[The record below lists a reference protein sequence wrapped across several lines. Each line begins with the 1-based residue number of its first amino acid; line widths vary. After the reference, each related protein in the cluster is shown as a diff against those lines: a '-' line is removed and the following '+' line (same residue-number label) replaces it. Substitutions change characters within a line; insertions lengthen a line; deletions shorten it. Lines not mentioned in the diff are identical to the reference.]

1 LVHFSVPVDGD
12 TSRQHR
18 FAPIS
23 RTTALCH
30 TAQAVGHAAYGVV
43 VQPARLS
50 DLSETLARATSIV
63 DDLRSVRD
71 PAGVEDRPG
80 FLVAQP
86 GNDPHPII
94 EQLASAGRLTF
105 LVGAG
110 ASMEAGLPSWGRLVR
125 AVLESLAPAALSD
138 SDRTAWLDA
147 AAEPGL
153 LGMAATARALA
164 GSDKEFIKRVEH
176 HLYDGRG
183 PEHFDPGPLAREIAA
198 WKRNYP
204 DVQIA
209 TVNYDELLER
219 ALQDAGVSAEAREDN
234 DPERERVAAVRHLHG
249 RLTGNPASDA
259 VILTERD
266 YATWPQG
273 SWQDAFM
280 RSALEGV
287 CVFLGLSFT
296 DQNLLRW
303 IYGAR
308 SSGHVAVLARQSTP
322 RLVSA
327 VRHELEAA
335 TRARLAHAHV
345 TAYWAD
351 FYAETA
357 QLMHEARR
365 RRGPGRPP
373 RAYPER
379 AQQRATRGRR
389 RCIPATGLEARQRK
403 VRAILSAS
411 LSGVHAAME
420 SVGAHPGEAAL
431 GLGLWGIDYEQRT
444 VTLWGSSDRIHVD
457 AATITGIPLAWG
469 SEWVAVEAIT
479 QGSVVEWDPQTYASR
494 WRSVRGIPL
503 VWNGPGQGDR
513 ILVGAVTLTSTQPHG
528 NSIFDTAE
536 RRAPG
541 IRKTIDAALHDQLVS
556 LWD

>member
-1 LVHFSVPVDGD
+1 
-12 TSRQHR
+12 
-18 FAPIS
+18 
-23 RTTALCH
+23 
-30 TAQAVGHAAYGVV
+30 
-43 VQPARLS
+43 VQPGRLS
-50 DLSETLARATSIV
+50 DLSEVLARATSLV
-63 DDLRSVRD
+63 DDLGSVRQ
-71 PAGVEDRPG
+71 AVVVEDRPG

-86 GNDPHPII
+86 GNDPQPII
-94 EQLASAGRLTF
+94 ERLASAERLTF

-125 AVLESLAPAALSD
+125 AVLESLAPASLGEN
-138 SDRTAWLDA
+138 DRAAWLDA
-147 AAEPGL
+147 AGEPGL

-164 GSDKEFIKRVEH
+164 GSDEEFVRRVEH

-198 WKRNYP
+198 WKRDYP
-204 DVQIA
+204 EIQIA
-209 TVNYDELLER
+209 TFNYDQLLER
-219 ALQDAGVSAEAREDN
+219 ALHDAGMSAEAREDS
-234 DPERERVAAVRHLHG
+234 DPERESIAAVRHLHG

-266 YATWPQG
+266 YATWPEG

-280 RSALEGV
+280 RDALEDV

-303 IYGAR
+303 IYGAP

-322 RLVSA
+322 RLAGA
-327 VRHELEAA
+327 VRRELEAA
-335 TRARLAHAHV
+335 TRARLADAHV

-373 RAYPER
+373 RAYPQR

-389 RCIPATGLEARQRK
+389 RCIPTTGLEARQRK

-411 LSGVHAAME
+411 LSGVHAALVF
-420 SVGAHPGEAAL
+420 VGANPVDEAV

-457 AATITGIPLAWG
+457 ASTITGIPLAWG
-469 SEWVAVEAIT
+469 SEWVAVEATT

-503 VWNGPGQGDR
+503 VWTGPGQRER

-528 NSIFDTAE
+528 SSIFDAAE
-536 RRAPG
+536 RRALG
-541 IRKTIDAALHDQLVS
+541 IRKTIDAALHDQLIS

>member
-1 LVHFSVPVDGD
+1 M
-12 TSRQHR
+12 
-18 FAPIS
+18 
-23 RTTALCH
+23 
-30 TAQAVGHAAYGVV
+30 
-43 VQPARLS
+43 QPGRLS

-63 DDLRSVRD
+63 DELGSVRE
-71 PAGVEDRPG
+71 AVAVEDRPG
-80 FLVAQP
+80 FLAPQP
-86 GNDPHPII
+86 GNDPQPII
-94 EQLASAGRLTF
+94 ERLASAERLTF

-125 AVLESLAPAALSD
+125 GVLESLAPASLD
-138 SDRTAWLDA
+138 ESDRAAWLDA

-164 GSDKEFIKRVEH
+164 GSDEDFVKRVEQQ
-176 HLYDGRG
+176 LYDGRG
-183 PEHFDPGPLAREIAA
+183 PEHFDPGPLAREIAG
-198 WKRNYP
+198 WKRGYP
-204 DVQIA
+204 EIQVA
-209 TVNYDELLER
+209 TFNYDQLLEG

-234 DPERERVAAVRHLHG
+234 ERERDGVAAVRHLHG
-249 RLTGNPASDA
+249 RLTGKPASDA

-266 YATWPQG
+266 YATWSQG
-273 SWQDAFM
+273 SWQDSFM
-280 RSALEGV
+280 RDALEGV

-303 IYGAR
+303 IYGAP

-322 RLVSA
+322 RLTGA
-327 VRHELEAA
+327 VRRELEAA
-335 TRARLAHAHV
+335 TRARLADAHV

-373 RAYPER
+373 HAYPDR
-379 AQQRATRGRR
+379 AQRRATRGRR

-411 LSGVHAAME
+411 LSGVHAALE
-420 SVGAHPGEAAL
+420 SVGAHPGQEAL

-457 AATITGIPLAWG
+457 ASTITGIPLAWG

-503 VWNGPGQGDR
+503 VWTGLEQRER

-528 NSIFDTAE
+528 SSIFDSAE
-536 RRAPG
+536 DNAPG
-541 IRKTIDAALHDQLVS
+541 IRKTIDAALHDQLVN